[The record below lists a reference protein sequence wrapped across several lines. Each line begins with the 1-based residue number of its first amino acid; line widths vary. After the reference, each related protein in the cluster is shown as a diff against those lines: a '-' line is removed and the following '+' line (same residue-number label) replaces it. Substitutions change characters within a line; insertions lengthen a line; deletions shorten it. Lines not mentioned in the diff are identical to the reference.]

1 MNAGGR
7 KKRIVGCPPA
17 FPSSGAGDI
26 AMGLMPAGAQN
37 PFTSVDQQTV
47 IGTLKSSGTRDRDVL
62 HAQKETMLA
71 PYKHLKMLAKIGY
84 VVGGLFTIMIF
95 MAWFGIPVLI
105 ASWLLWKFQAKQTAA
120 VEAGYAQY
128 VASLQT

>member
-1 MNAGGR
+1 MA
-7 KKRIVGCPPA
+7 
-17 FPSSGAGDI
+17 
-26 AMGLMPAGAQN
+26 LMPAGAAN
-37 PFTSVDQQTV
+37 PFTTVNPQTV
-47 IGTLKSSGTRDRDVL
+47 IGSLKSTGTHDPDVL
-62 HAQKETMLA
+62 YAQKEALLA
-71 PYKHLKMLAKIGY
+71 PYKHLKLLAKIGY
-84 VVGGLFTIMIF
+84 VTGGLFTIMIF